1 MHIFISYS
9 SKEEK
14 QAFQVCELLEKSGKK
29 CYIAPRDIQ
38 PGKEYGEEIVKGID
52 GSKAVVLLLSENANH
67 SPHVLRE
74 VERAVSKSI
83 PILICKLEEVELTKS
98 MEYFLMMHQW
108 VNVRTQDDYSK
119 LIGWVE
125 NLTGETADSKAVNN
139 EKADRKK
146 PEEETQE
153 SVCATGERAVTAS
166 ARKDTKKSFYGK
178 KWLLVAL
185 LILFLLVAG
194 VAGIGVA
201 RLKAKPVAQL
211 KVGDTIT
218 LGTYNEEPVS
228 WRVLKLNEDHTAVL
242 VAKDILAM
250 KAYDAAE
257 GGKYNR
263 YENEEYWSRDTAA
276 DTDLQLQI
284 KVRGNSDWRV
294 SNIRTWLNSQAEVVQ
309 YEDQEP
315 RSTAMAEEK
324 NGYHNEPGFLH
335 AFTEKELEAIV
346 ETEKMTKTNGL
357 YDAEVVTTMDR
368 VYLLSLEE
376 LKWFEEAGISLLA
389 VPTDAAVEQDQSHWY
404 IIDRDTYN
412 IKEYCW
418 WLREPVAD
426 TGSKCYVVWNGYYEE
441 NVRQENV
448 GLEGYGIRPAIT
460 VDLRAEALLEAS
472 RATD

>member
-14 QAFQVCELLEKSGKK
+14 QAFQVCELLEKNGKK

-38 PGKEYGEEIVKGID
+38 PGKEYGEEIVNGID
-52 GSKAVVLLLSENANH
+52 NASAMVLLLTANSNN

-74 VERAVSKSI
+74 VERAVSKAV

-98 MEYFLMMHQW
+98 MEYFLMTHQW
-108 VNVRTQDDYSK
+108 VNVRTQEDYSK

-125 NLTGETADSKAVNN
+125 NLTGEKADGKEADKEKTEQKAV
-139 EKADRKK
+139 
-146 PEEETQE
+146 
-153 SVCATGERAVTAS
+153 TGEGFAS
-166 ARKDTKKSFYGK
+166 APEKSDTKRNSVGK
-178 KWLLVAL
+178 KGLITAL
-185 LILFLLVAG
+185 FIGFLLVAG

-201 RLKAKPVAQL
+201 RLKAKPVVQL

-242 VAKDILAM
+242 VAKDILTM

-257 GGKYNR
+257 GGKYNW
-263 YENEEYWSRDTAA
+263 YENKEYWSRETAA
-276 DTDLQLQI
+276 DTDMELQI

-309 YEDQEP
+309 YADQEP
-315 RSTAMAEEK
+315 RSSAMAEGK

-335 AFTEKELEAIV
+335 AFTEEELEAIV

-357 YDAEVVTTMDR
+357 YNAEVVTTVDR

-376 LKWFEEAGISLLA
+376 LKWFEDAGISMLA
-389 VPTDAAVEQDQSHWY
+389 VPTEAAVAQDQSNWY
-404 IIDRDTYN
+404 VIDRDTYG
-412 IKEYCW
+412 IREYCW

-426 TGSKCYVVWNGYYEE
+426 MASKCYVVWNGYYEE

-460 VDLRAEALLEAS
+460 VDLQAEVLLEKEAAS
-472 RATD
+472 N